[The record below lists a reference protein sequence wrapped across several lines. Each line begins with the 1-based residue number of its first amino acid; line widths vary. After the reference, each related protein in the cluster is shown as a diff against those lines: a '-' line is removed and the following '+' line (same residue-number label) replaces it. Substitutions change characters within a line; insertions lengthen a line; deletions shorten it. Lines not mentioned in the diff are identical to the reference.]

1 VTEHFL
7 SRGEFGKFIPDSS
20 AVKPGMTGG
29 FCGGL
34 DSRKPMSKRA
44 LRVATT
50 VPLERLHG
58 LAPIFDARARVLIL
72 GSFPS
77 VASLEAGQYYAHPRI
92 LGALIDRP
100 LATMPYAQRLD
111 HVRDAG
117 IAIWDVFASCARP
130 GSLDTAI
137 RDPIFNDIARLLRD
151 APQLTTIG
159 FNGGLAG
166 KQAQHL
172 LSGPDLIRLRSVVL
186 PSTSPAHAGRSLVE
200 KLALWRAGLA
210 SALPEVS

>member
-1 VTEHFL
+1 
-7 SRGEFGKFIPDSS
+7 
-20 AVKPGMTGG
+20 
-29 FCGGL
+29 
-34 DSRKPMSKRA
+34 MSKRA
-44 LRVATT
+44 SRAVS
-50 VPLERLHG
+50 PPPPERLHG
-58 LAPIFDARARVLIL
+58 LPPVFDARARVLIL

-77 VASLEAGQYYAHPRI
+77 VASLQAGEYYAHPRNQFWPI
-92 LGALIDRP
+92 LGALIGQP
-100 LATMPYAQRLD
+100 LATWPYAQRL
-111 HVRDAG
+111 VAVCDAG